1 MNMLGIDQ
9 IDDLLKEYALQ
20 EREVYIN
27 NTSDAICRLGHIA
40 GNLARAYEEK
50 YRSDP
55 TYKNEERMRYWRY
68 IKEEHLYNGGYYRD
82 GYAYWDYK
90 AVKDRY
96 IWFVRRHGKF
106 GGLTST
112 EESALATIGLVLAV
126 SSPALLAFIF
136 LVVVVGPR

>member
-55 TYKNEERMRYWRY
+55 TYKNEEIPSAR
-68 IKEEHLYNGGYYRD
+68 KEPNHVSHRSRGKTHWPCNRGGSCVED
-82 GYAYWDYK
+82 
-90 AVKDRY
+90 DR
-96 IWFVRRHGKF
+96 RLCR
-106 GGLTST
+106 
-112 EESALATIGLVLAV
+112 
-126 SSPALLAFIF
+126 
-136 LVVVVGPR
+136 